1 MSLEFRPPRDRAEAL
16 AFMSFAGPALLAPRS
31 GAEAFLDREGQGP
44 LRLLL
49 ENGRIVAGL
58 SMRSMAQYFGGRA
71 VPSLAFRMV
80 AVEPGARGRG
90 IAGALLRA
98 ALEEGK
104 AAHPIAMLYP
114 ATVGFY
120 RNLGFEEAGHYMR
133 AELPTRE
140 FPDGRSARAAVREL
154 PVCEVPLDHPALR
167 AIYEADAARSAG
179 AFVRDA
185 WLWNRLLRPIVPG
198 PDRIAYLFG
207 PASAPEGYLITAFE
221 HQSGGRHGTLLV
233 KDRAFLTARA
243 VQRAQIFLCHHASTL
258 SRVRLE
264 GGVADALLSGL
275 ANHTFE
281 IPYAERWML
290 RLTDPGRALA
300 LRGYSAAVRAEV
312 HLTIVDPGFEPDATR
327 LILTVEGGQARTA
340 PGGRGDVVV
349 DARGLAA
356 LYTGFASPS
365 DVRLQGYTDDA
376 DALAGV
382 FAGPT
387 PALRDFV

>member
-16 AFMSFAGPALLAPRS
+16 AFLDFAAPALLAPRS
-31 GAEAFLDREGQGP
+31 GAEAFLDREGLEP
-44 LRLLL
+44 MRILL

-58 SMRSMAQYFGGRA
+58 SMRSMAQYFGAQA

-80 AVEPGARGRG
+80 AVEPGSRGRG
-90 IAGALLRA
+90 VATALLRA
-98 ALEEGK
+98 ALEEGR

-133 AELPTRE
+133 VELPTRE
-140 FPDGRSARAAVREL
+140 FPDGQSARAAVREL
-154 PVCEVPLDHPALR
+154 PVTEVPLDDLALH
-167 AIYEADAARSAG
+167 ALYEADAAKGAG

-198 PDRIAYLFG
+198 PDRMAYLFG
-207 PASAPEGYLITAFE
+207 PPGAPEGYLVTAFE
-221 HQSGGRHGTLLV
+221 HQPGGRHGTLLV

-264 GGVADALLSGL
+264 GGVADALLAGL

-281 IPYAERWML
+281 IPYTERWML
-290 RLTDPGRALA
+290 RLLDPRRALE
-300 LRGYSAAVRAEV
+300 LRGYPASVRAEV
-312 HLTIVDPGFEPDATR
+312 HLTVVDPGFEPDALR
-327 LILTVEGGQARTA
+327 WVLTVEGGRARTA
-340 PGGRGDVVV
+340 PGGRGDVVI

-356 LYTGFASPS
+356 LYTGFQTPA

-376 DALAGV
+376 EALAGV